1 MKKEFEEQE
10 AWLEESQYMFL
21 RLETDI
27 KLYLESTEVLPKEPR
42 VEDSYRNDIE
52 KSYEDTVSRE
62 LIKVESQEVI
72 MLLVLA

>member
-21 RLETDI
+21 RLETDT